1 MGSRDHHSRLSTGDT
16 RLRER
21 YDELRVLR
29 ETQPERES
37 AACKE
42 MMQKSKAA
50 SDKLIASLR
59 EQLAAAQQGKQQPPA
74 NDNEEALTTLRA
86 ENAQLRRQLE
96 TANAAA
102 ASAAAAAP
110 AAAAAAST
118 APNVALE
125 GKLAFYELMTGM
137 RCELSGDIAKC
148 KVVCAVPMDDDED
161 AAPTPCSSAPVKTHS
176 ALFEL
181 NLKPPDGEE
190 GVDVEYVP
198 TDLSGCDDGA
208 LPEYL
213 REPIVFE
220 RQQAPGFLRR
230 LLSGVASD

>member
-37 AACKE
+37 SACKE

-50 SDKLIASLR
+50 SDKLIALLR
-59 EQLAAAQQGKQQPPA
+59 EQLAAAQQGKQQPEA
-74 NDNEEALTTLRA
+74 KATEQALTTLRA
-86 ENAQLRRQLE
+86 ENTKLHHQLE
-96 TANAAA
+96 IANAA
-102 ASAAAAAP
+102 ASAAAAAATT
-110 AAAAAAST
+110 AAALDA
-118 APNVALE
+118 ALE
-125 GKLAFYELMTGM
+125 AKLAFYELMTGM
-137 RCELSGDIAKC
+137 RCELSGDVATC
-148 KVVCAVPMDDDED
+148 KVMCAVPTDDDAN
-161 AAPTPCSSAPVKTHS
+161 AAQTPCSSAPVKTHS

-181 NLKPPDGEE
+181 HLKPPDGEVN
-190 GVDVEYVP
+190 VDIEYVP
-198 TDLSGCDDGA
+198 TDLSGCDDGS